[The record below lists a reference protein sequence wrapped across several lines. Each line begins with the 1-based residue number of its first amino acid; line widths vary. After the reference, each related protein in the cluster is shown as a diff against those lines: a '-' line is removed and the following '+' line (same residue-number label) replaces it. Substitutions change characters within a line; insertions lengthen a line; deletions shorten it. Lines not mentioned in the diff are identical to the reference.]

1 MVTNKMSEEIPVIPK
16 VTSLTVHSGNI
27 VNWNR
32 LKRHPNHGATAEIAE
47 CIDSALKTYLDS
59 ADKTALQYETSLEC
73 KSTKFME
80 ALPADERGDLKVT
93 VKVFLCKLLPP
104 STLKEGIE
112 KVLTELNIT
121 FIETVILAL
130 PELEEEEEVS
140 LSVIQPYWEALEEM
154 VEGERVLSLGIADL
168 NKEQL
173 EKLHNWAKIKPGIN
187 QVNLESC
194 CVMPKDLT
202 EYAKQNDI
210 QVLSHNDARDIL
222 PNQKLSEII
231 KTNTTEKDSDFWE
244 MLWVMRYSVLIKC
257 RGIIKT
263 KAYITKCGRDT
274 RRRK

>member
-1 MVTNKMSEEIPVIPK
+1 MSEEIPVIPK

-47 CIDSALKTYLDS
+47 CIDSAVKSFLES

-73 KSTKFME
+73 KCGKFIE
-80 ALPADERGDLKVT
+80 PLPTDERGDLKVT

-104 STLKEGIE
+104 TTIREGIE

-121 FIETVILAL
+121 FIETVLLAL
-130 PELEEEEEVS
+130 PEQDDEEDLS
-140 LSVIQPYWEALEEM
+140 LSVIQPYWEMLEGM
-154 VEGERVLSLGIADL
+154 VEEEKVLTLGIADL
-168 NKEQL
+168 NKERL
-173 EKLHNWAKIKPGIN
+173 EELYNWAKIKPGIN

-210 QVLSHNDARDIL
+210 QLLSHNDARDIL
-222 PNQKLSEII
+222 PNQKLTDII
-231 KTNTTEKDSDFWE
+231 KTNTTEKDSEFWE

-263 KAYITKCGRDT
+263 KAYIAQCGRDP
-274 RRRK
+274 RRKK